1 MSETLTLITIHNNKF
16 IEALIECGNEF
27 DLYATDHHLAFQ
39 KIGAYFS
46 LSAEQNQIIE
56 TNNLYTNNSN
66 FLFPCGKVS
75 PKWAGELLGL
85 HEKGFLNF
93 PPIANSNL
101 SLLLA
106 LKGLDSAV
114 PRQGLSQYPVL
125 LPTLNKI
132 QCGSISA
139 KRHFHPKTPQHARYV
154 EAILACMNDPE
165 ALKSI
170 HEVYA
175 SLIYVDEAI
184 NHFHEVLNPQLQS
197 DSGDRVFAELLAKV
211 RLELDMQDM
220 GDREVNEI
228 LQMSEINMIMNW
240 LFNVSHLNKTQRI
253 EFLRV
258 LSLGENNPAEV
269 RQYMHRNNLFISIR
283 CENDF

>member
-16 IEALIECGNEF
+16 IEALIECGNGF
-27 DLYATDHHLAFQ
+27 DLYANDHHLAFE

-56 TNNLYTNNSN
+56 TNNLYASNSN
-66 FLFPCGKVS
+66 FLFPCSKVS
-75 PKWAGELLGL
+75 PKWAGELLTL
-85 HEKGFLNF
+85 YKKGFLNF
-93 PPIANSNL
+93 PPLANGNQ

-106 LKGLDSAV
+106 LKDLDSAV

-132 QCGSISA
+132 QCDRISA
-139 KRHFHPKTPQHARYV
+139 KRHFHTKTPQHARYV
-154 EAILACMNDPE
+154 KAILDCTNDPE

-184 NHFHEVLNPQLQS
+184 NHFHEVLNPQLQR
-197 DSGDRVFAELLAKV
+197 DSEGQVFAELLAKV
-211 RLELDMQDM
+211 RLELDEQDM
-220 GDREVNEI
+220 GDRRVNEM
-228 LQMSEINMIMNW
+228 LQFSEINMIMNW
-240 LFNVSHLNKTQRI
+240 LFSVSHLNKAQRI

-258 LSLGENNPAEV
+258 LSLGDRDPVEV
-269 RQYMHRNNLFISIR
+269 RQYMNQNNLFASIR
-283 CENDF
+283 CA